1 MSQKNANQQPLD
13 VDAALS
19 QSEAFII
26 RYKKQ
31 FTTAVIAALVVI
43 GVGFGLYHLQQ
54 TRENKA
60 QTQLALGQDYF
71 TQGDFEKA
79 LNGDGKDFPGYIKIA
94 DNNAFTDAANLAHAY
109 AGICYARLGKT
120 AEAIKQLESF
130 SPQGDASVTPAILCT
145 LANCYATNKQVD
157 KAIETFKT
165 AADKADNAAFSPMC
179 LIEAGRLLETQGKKE
194 EANKLYTRVKEEYA
208 ASMQGQP
215 QMQGGRFAAPEIDKY
230 IERTK

>member
-1 MSQKNANQQPLD
+1 MNQKNANQQPLD

-31 FTTAVIAALVVI
+31 FMTAVIAALVVI
-43 GVGFGLYHLQQ
+43 GAGFGLHYLQQ

-60 QTQLALGQDYF
+60 QTQLALGQEYF
-71 TQGDFEKA
+71 VQGDYEKA
-79 LNGDGKDFPGYIKIA
+79 LNGDGKDFLGYIKIA
-94 DNNAFTDAANLAHAY
+94 DGNTFTDAANLAHAY
-109 AGICYARLGKT
+109 AGICYARMGKT

-130 SPQGDASVTPAILCT
+130 SPQGDASISPAILCT
-145 LANCYATNKQVD
+145 LANCYATNKQID
-157 KAIETFKT
+157 KAIDTFKT

-179 LIEAGRLLETQGKKE
+179 LMEAARLLESQGKKE
-194 EANKLYTRVKEEYA
+194 EANKLYTRVQEDYA

-215 QMQGGRFAAPEIDKY
+215 QMQGGRFAAPEIDKF